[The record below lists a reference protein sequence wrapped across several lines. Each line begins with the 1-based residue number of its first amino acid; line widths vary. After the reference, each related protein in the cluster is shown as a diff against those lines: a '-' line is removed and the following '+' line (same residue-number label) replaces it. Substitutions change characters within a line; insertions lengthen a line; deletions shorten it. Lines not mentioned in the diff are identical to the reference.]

1 MTRRE
6 GFPQRTTHCKVH
18 FNRYSIYFPLHSTR
32 CKILVRYSY
41 KCSIQPCIQASL
53 KQHGKKWVK
62 IVYLSRD
69 LEIQISHGS
78 FHRSHGSGDL
88 EIYGSVELS
97 MGSVETSMGR
107 LDFKISRSMEL
118 SMGSVE
124 TSMEYLDSRS
134 LDPWNFPWG
143 RWKLPWNI
151 QILKSGYPME
161 VSTDP
166 MESST
171 DPEILNQ
178 HFAAND
184 LKN

>member
-1 MTRRE
+1 
-6 GFPQRTTHCKVH
+6 
-18 FNRYSIYFPLHSTR
+18 
-32 CKILVRYSY
+32 
-41 KCSIQPCIQASL
+41 
-53 KQHGKKWVK
+53 
-62 IVYLSRD
+62 
-69 LEIQISHGS
+69 
-78 FHRSHGSGDL
+78 
-88 EIYGSVELS
+88 
-97 MGSVETSMGR
+97 MGLVETSMGR

-134 LDPWNFPWG
+134 PDPWNFPWG

-151 QILKSGYPME
+151 KILKSGYPME

-184 LKN
+184 LKNK